1 MHRTPVS
8 RATLVP
14 TLVLMIAALVSVLL
28 PQGGAAAPATAPVVS
43 VVPGAETSLRALVA
57 HERAARA
64 LPALR
69 YDAWLTTVARRHAV
83 QMALRTDAYANPL
96 LTRSVSGWKTLGENV
111 ARAGSVSDAH
121 RQFMTVVSERT
132 NVLGRGYVKVGI
144 GVASFAGRIYVVEV
158 FDDPLVIGPR
168 LAIGSRGSWV
178 KVVQRKL
185 RLRVTGRYTRSTR
198 TAVMRWQQAHAL
210 PVTGVVAYRTWCSF
224 RL

>member
-1 MHRTPVS
+1 
-8 RATLVP
+8 
-14 TLVLMIAALVSVLL
+14 
-28 PQGGAAAPATAPVVS
+28 
-43 VVPGAETSLRALVA
+43 
-57 HERAARA
+57 
-64 LPALR
+64 
-69 YDAWLTTVARRHAV
+69 
-83 QMALRTDAYANPL
+83 
-96 LTRSVSGWKTLGENV
+96 VSGWKTLGENV

-132 NVLGRGYVKVGI
+132 NVLGRGYVMVGI